1 MKRLLN
7 AIRDFF
13 YETTDYAIILIVITV
28 IGIILIWRFNILFN
42 FDISKTPLTTIEQP
56 PITEEQPP
64 SGSDSTDFTNPSSE
78 IEVSSLVK
86 ITIPSGSSASDIGDI
101 LLSKNLIKDKDE
113 FISRSIELKL
123 DTKLKSGEF
132 EIETNTPL
140 DEVIQIISKTN

>member
-42 FDISKTPLTTIEQP
+42 FDISKTPLTTVEQP
-56 PITEEQPP
+56 SITEEQTP